1 MYGACRTDLPCKILG
16 NFLLR
21 PGRGCTITFSAM
33 RLACTAPPSPAA
45 VHVLAELALEQL
57 AAGRHEAARRVTED
71 ALGLLRTAAGRDRMA
86 AARASL
92 LVGDALLGLH
102 EAHRAKAAFGEAAAS
117 FDDAEPTP
125 ATLSGAAQARVG
137 LARALVML
145 GDPFARAILEDAGT
159 IYEELGDE
167 EAVRAIDRELRE
179 IQASLDESPRSFHSA
194 SMRAAS
200 PNAA

>member
-1 MYGACRTDLPCKILG
+1 
-16 NFLLR
+16 
-21 PGRGCTITFSAM
+21 M

-45 VHVLAELALEQL
+45 IHVLAELALAEL
-57 AAGRHEAARRVTED
+57 AAGRHDAARRVAED
-71 ALGLLRTAAGRDRMA
+71 AVGLLRTAAVRDRIA

-102 EAHRAKAAFGEAAAS
+102 EAHRAKAAFQDAAAA

-125 ATLSGAAQARVG
+125 RSLASAAQARVG

-145 GDPFARAILEDAGT
+145 GDPSARAILEDAGT
-159 IYEELGDE
+159 IFEELGDE
-167 EAVRAIDRELRE
+167 EAVRAIDRELRD
-179 IQASLDESPRSFHSA
+179 IQATLEESPRSFHSA

-200 PNAA
+200 PTAA

>member
-1 MYGACRTDLPCKILG
+1 
-16 NFLLR
+16 
-21 PGRGCTITFSAM
+21 M
-33 RLACTAPPSPAA
+33 RLACTAPPSPSAA
-45 VHVLAELALEQL
+45 HVLAELALEQL
-57 AAGRHEAARRVTED
+57 AQGRHEAARRVTED
-71 ALGLLRTAAGRDRMA
+71 ALGLLRTAAGRDRIA

-102 EAHRAKAAFGEAAAS
+102 EAHRAKAAFEEAAAS

-125 ATLSGAAQARVG
+125 QSLSSAAQARLG

-145 GDPFARAILEDAGT
+145 GDPSARAVLEDAGT
-159 IYEELGDE
+159 IFEEIGDDE
-167 EAVRAIDRELRE
+167 SVRAIDRELRML
-179 IQASLDESPRSFHSA
+179 QAHFEESPRSFHSA